1 VLADQQPA
9 WPGFGPVDWNQGRV
23 YPASPE
29 WDPPMK
35 IKCLCCALTVLLA
48 GLSMSSP
55 SHAAESLPDSLVKSN
70 KASEGKTEVATSGFE
85 KADKAKPDSKDA
97 TELEISAGGLAS
109 AGNSR
114 SIAATSAGKFR
125 LRRGSDQVGAGIA
138 ANYAE
143 SQVTKGEGL
152 QPTVENF
159 QGKLR
164 YDRFLAGPFTVFG
177 SVSARHDRFQ
187 GLELRI
193 NLDPG
198 FGYYFID
205 EEEQQLWLEGGYDF
219 QHDVRTDDA
228 IADSLANNYFLNKT
242 NDRHSGRGFV
252 GYTSVLNDSVKVTT
266 GLEYLQGLGHAT
278 NYRFNWDGAVT
289 SAVGKSFSIA
299 TAVSVRYDHNPIPGI
314 ENTDIITSISL
325 VYHLL

>member
-1 VLADQQPA
+1 
-9 WPGFGPVDWNQGRV
+9 
-23 YPASPE
+23 
-29 WDPPMK
+29 MK
-35 IKCLCCALTVLLA
+35 INRHCCTLSVLLA
-48 GLSMSSP
+48 GLLLSAP
-55 SHAAESLPDSLVKSN
+55 GRAAEPLPDSLVKSS
-70 KASEGKTEVATSGFE
+70 KASEGSTDVATSGFE
-85 KADKAKPDSKDA
+85 TAAKAKADSKDA

-125 LRRGSDQVGAGIA
+125 LRRSSDQVGAAIA

-152 QPTVENF
+152 QTTVENF
-159 QGKLR
+159 QGKVR
-164 YDRFLAGPFTVFG
+164 YDRFLAGSFAVFG

-205 EEEQQLWLEGGYDF
+205 EDKQQLWLEAGYDF
-219 QHDVRTDDA
+219 QHDIRTDEA
-228 IADSLANNYFLNKT
+228 RATSLAENYYLDKT
-242 NDRHSGRGFV
+242 NDRHSGRAFV
-252 GYTSVLNDSVKVTT
+252 GYTSELSDSVKVTT
-266 GLEYLQGLGHAT
+266 GLEYLQGFSPAT

-289 SAVGKSFSIA
+289 SAVGKGFSIA
-299 TAVSVRYDHNPIPGI
+299 TAVSVRYDHNPIPEV
-314 ENTDIITSISL
+314 ENTDITTSISL